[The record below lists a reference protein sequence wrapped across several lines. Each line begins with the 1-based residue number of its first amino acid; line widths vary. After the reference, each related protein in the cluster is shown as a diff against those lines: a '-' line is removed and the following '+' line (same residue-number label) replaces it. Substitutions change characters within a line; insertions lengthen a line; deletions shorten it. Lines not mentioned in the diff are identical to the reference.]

1 MKKSLLALAAFGAFA
16 GAAQAQSSVTVYGL
30 LDMGYVSTST
40 VQRGSG
46 LNGTTANATPSLS
59 QQTSGISGG
68 GQSTSR
74 LGFRGTED
82 LGGGMNAFF
91 TVESALNEGA
101 NGTFAATATG
111 TRLAFVGLGKRGLG
125 TVQAG
130 TVYTPLF
137 EEVGAT
143 DAGGQNNNGGNLI
156 HPRNGGFGGTNNV
169 HGVATTG
176 ITRSGNST
184 NDSYTVRTSNAAV
197 FKTDRFSGL
206 QGKLML
212 VSAGNDSNNQTS
224 SATTVNNNR
233 GLGGNLNFDGVKNL
247 YVTASWQ
254 NIRQDGFA
262 SSAFAPGYN
271 GGGIN
276 PGVNADD
283 TQTYYAA
290 SYDFGKLT
298 AYAQYIN
305 RKVTNTTDRSNYVK
319 RTAQQIGVKS
329 QLTSTIG
336 VWASAGQ
343 GKFNPNGQG
352 IKEANMNG
360 YQLGGTYNLSKRTNL
375 YGIFGNTSTSNA
387 ANGAYAANPTTVS
400 ATAAPYS
407 ANQSSYAVGVRHTF

>member
-46 LNGTTANATPSLS
+46 LNGASANATPYLA

-91 TVESALNEGA
+91 TIEAALNEGTA
-101 NGTFAATATG
+101 GTFSAGDTG

-130 TVYTPLF
+130 TVYTPIF

-143 DAGGQNNNGGNLI
+143 DAGGQNNNGGNMI
-156 HPRNGGFGGTNNV
+156 HPRNGGFGGTNARL
-169 HGVATTG
+169 GVATTG

-184 NDSYTVRTSNAAV
+184 NDSYTVRTTNAAV

-212 VSAGNDSNNQTS
+212 VSAGNDSNAQTS

-233 GLGGNLNFDGVKNL
+233 GLGGNLNFNGVKDL

-262 SSAFAPGYN
+262 SSTFAPGYN

-283 TQTYYAA
+283 TQSYYAA
-290 SYDFGKLT
+290 SYDFGMLT

-305 RKVTNTTDRSNYVK
+305 RKITNTTDRSNFVK

-387 ANGAYAANPTTVS
+387 ANGAYAASPTTVS

-407 ANQSSYAVGVRHTF
+407 ANQSSYAVGLRHTF

>member
-30 LDMGYVSTST
+30 LDIGYVGVSTA
-40 VQRGSG
+40 QRGSS
-46 LNGTTANATPSLS
+46 LNGTTAQASPSLQ
-59 QQTSGISGG
+59 QQTSGIAGG

-91 TVESALNEGA
+91 TVEAALNEGTA
-101 NGTFAATATG
+101 GTFNAGATG

-130 TVYTPLF
+130 TVYTPIF

-143 DAGGQNNNGGNLI
+143 DAGGQNNNGGNMI
-156 HPRNGGFGGTNNV
+156 HPRNGGFGGTNAV
-169 HGVATTG
+169 AGVATTG

-184 NDSYTVRTSNAAV
+184 NDSYTVRSSNAAV
-197 FKTDRFSGL
+197 FKTDRFSGVQAKIMVL
-206 QGKLML
+206 
-212 VSAGNDSNNQTS
+212 SAGNDSNAQTA
-224 SATTVNNNR
+224 SATTVNNHR
-233 GLGGNLNFDGVKNL
+233 GFGANLNFNGVKNL
-247 YVTASWQ
+247 YLTASMQ
-254 NIRQDGFA
+254 NFRHDGWTQ
-262 SSAFAPGYN
+262 SAFAPGYN

-276 PGVNADD
+276 PGTNAND
-283 TQTYYAA
+283 TQYYYAA
-290 SYDFGKLT
+290 SYDFGMLT
-298 AYAQYIN
+298 AYAQYVS
-305 RKVTNTTDRSNYVK
+305 RKVESSLDRSNFVK

-352 IKEANMNG
+352 IQEAKMNG

-387 ANGAYAANPTTVS
+387 VNGAYAANPTTVNQ
-400 ATAAPYS
+400 TNAPYS